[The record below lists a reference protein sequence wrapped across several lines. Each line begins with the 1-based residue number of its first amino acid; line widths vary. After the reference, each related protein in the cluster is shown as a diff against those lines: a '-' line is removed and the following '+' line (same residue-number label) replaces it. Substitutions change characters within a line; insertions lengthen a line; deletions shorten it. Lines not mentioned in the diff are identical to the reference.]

1 MLASMPSELR
11 GMLPMATV
19 AAVLFIGMFG
29 LIERPSRI
37 SPPLY
42 GDGDT
47 YVPSKL
53 PSWSLGNGVEYP
65 LVALNTASLSVEE
78 TARTIGVGL
87 AMGIKNVDFHL
98 GLEREGVALAVT
110 VLGRE
115 NLFLV
120 TKLDKPPATMTDP
133 AEAAALAQK
142 VIDDELGALGS
153 DIDMLLMKDSAS
165 CPVMQAQWKV
175 LELAMYAG
183 KTRSLGVYNFCQ
195 FSLDCILAT
204 ARTPPAV
211 NYIMRH
217 VGMGPDATGLIAYNE
232 AHGIKTAA
240 YGTIGEPTAL
250 ASVLAD
256 PTLNA
261 IAAAHGKSPEEVA
274 LKWNLQSGYAVSNRL
289 TADYAPSN
297 PKPGSFCTKHCE
309 VGIKG
314 MAEAFTW
321 ELTADEMAALD
332 AIVIDDYPQ
341 SPTYYSSSGCPAS
354 FGVSAHPTESVCPG
368 GSAWC

>member
-1 MLASMPSELR
+1 
-11 GMLPMATV
+11 MLPMATV

-120 TKLDKPPATMTDP
+120 TKLDNPPATMTDP
-133 AEAAALAQK
+133 AEAAALA
-142 VIDDELGALGS
+142 
-153 DIDMLLMKDSAS
+153 
-165 CPVMQAQWKV
+165 
-175 LELAMYAG
+175 
-183 KTRSLGVYNFCQ
+183 
-195 FSLDCILAT
+195 
-204 ARTPPAV
+204 
-211 NYIMRH
+211 
-217 VGMGPDATGLIAYNE
+217 
-232 AHGIKTAA
+232 
-240 YGTIGEPTAL
+240 
-250 ASVLAD
+250 
-256 PTLNA
+256 
-261 IAAAHGKSPEEVA
+261 
-274 LKWNLQSGYAVSNRL
+274 
-289 TADYAPSN
+289 
-297 PKPGSFCTKHCE
+297 
-309 VGIKG
+309 
-314 MAEAFTW
+314 
-321 ELTADEMAALD
+321 
-332 AIVIDDYPQ
+332 
-341 SPTYYSSSGCPAS
+341 
-354 FGVSAHPTESVCPG
+354 
-368 GSAWC
+368 